1 MGGHERDKPF
11 SGKYMTYDI
20 HNKNIAGPE
29 DILALN
35 FIRRKLPFVFRN
47 MVTYINELVEE
58 FKKMPVS

>member
-1 MGGHERDKPF
+1 
-11 SGKYMTYDI
+11 MTYDI
-20 HNKNIAGPE
+20 RNKNIARPE
-29 DILALN
+29 DILTLN

>member
-1 MGGHERDKPF
+1 
-11 SGKYMTYDI
+11 MTYDI

-58 FKKMPVS
+58 FKKCPLADWP